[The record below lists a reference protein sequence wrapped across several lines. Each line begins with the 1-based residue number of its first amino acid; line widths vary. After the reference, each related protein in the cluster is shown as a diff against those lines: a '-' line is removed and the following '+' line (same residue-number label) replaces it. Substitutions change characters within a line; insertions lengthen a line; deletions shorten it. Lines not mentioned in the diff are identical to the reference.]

1 MKYDGT
7 DEILTDS
14 SLIMYIDTTPQKDYR
29 AKPKKVD
36 EATLIVEKVESSGSA
51 SGSNTE
57 SGNNSNAAGSGNT
70 VDPSIQQGSNPYAI
84 DEESST
90 GKPAKKKAKAPKKS
104 KAKSID
110 LNDAMY

>member
-7 DEILTDS
+7 DGTLIDS

-36 EATLIVEKVESSGSA
+36 EATLIVEKVDSNGSTSSSTADTTSGSTDSA
-51 SGSNTE
+51 
-57 SGNNSNAAGSGNT
+57 T
-70 VDPSIQQGSNPYAI
+70 VQGSNPYAI
-84 DEESST
+84 DEGSNT
-90 GKPAKKKAKAPKKS
+90 GKPSKKKAKAPKKS
-104 KAKSID
+104 KAKAVD